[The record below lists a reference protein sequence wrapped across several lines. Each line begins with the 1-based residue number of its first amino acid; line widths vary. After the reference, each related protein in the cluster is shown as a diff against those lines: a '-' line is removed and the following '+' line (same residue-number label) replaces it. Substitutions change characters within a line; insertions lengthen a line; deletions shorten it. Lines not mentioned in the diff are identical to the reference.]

1 MKSRRFAPVFYQR
14 GQALV
19 FSLVT
24 ATIILLVMV
33 SMYTMGQQTVAKM
46 KLQNTADA
54 AAYSAVMAEARDYN
68 FTAYT
73 NRAVIANQVAVAQV
87 VGLTSWARGYAATY
101 NGPASWLPQT
111 LASLGGP
118 LAKILWEVPV
128 KVYKPA
134 SKGFADVM
142 NTAGP
147 IAAKLVDL
155 LIDVL
160 STAQTVYH
168 YGTALTVAQTI
179 GLSPATVLDKIAG
192 IDTSD
197 SAVGSLLSFN
207 DAYNIV
213 KLNDANADL
222 STPGVAA
229 ALIHM
234 VQWYGFTEKKDPNTS
249 NKDGDKGDRMA
260 QVTVDSLDGF
270 SKNRSTKDGGPAKN
284 FPEMMYLTPFVVDP
298 TRFIPYQIGAALMY
312 LWHRGGTE
320 LKNVSD
326 KKKTWSALDATG
338 FFGLEMF
345 WISILGIP
353 IPIPIPFPFIP
364 MGWGAAQAGDNNNLN
379 PDNNFGTETA
389 DAYGG
394 AYENVNTAGAAG
406 IQRGKGAG
414 STLDA
419 KAGLRTYWD
428 VKKVDK
434 DDLSGPPLI
443 VEIEKADGKIP
454 TSNSYSN
461 GRLSLTN
468 GTQSGYMRSLSKAEI
483 YFARPAKLWA
493 RDDGKTELGSL
504 YNPYWQARLAPNSFA
519 EQYVSMAYHLW

>member
-1 MKSRRFAPVFYQR
+1 
-14 GQALV
+14 
-19 FSLVT
+19 
-24 ATIILLVMV
+24 
-33 SMYTMGQQTVAKM
+33 
-46 KLQNTADA
+46 
-54 AAYSAVMAEARDYN
+54 
-68 FTAYT
+68 
-73 NRAVIANQVAVAQV
+73 
-87 VGLTSWARGYAATY
+87 
-101 NGPASWLPQT
+101 
-111 LASLGGP
+111 
-118 LAKILWEVPV
+118 
-128 KVYKPA
+128 
-134 SKGFADVM
+134 
-142 NTAGP
+142 
-147 IAAKLVDL
+147 
-155 LIDVL
+155 
-160 STAQTVYH
+160 
-168 YGTALTVAQTI
+168 
-179 GLSPATVLDKIAG
+179 
-192 IDTSD
+192 
-197 SAVGSLLSFN
+197 
-207 DAYNIV
+207 
-213 KLNDANADL
+213 
-222 STPGVAA
+222 
-229 ALIHM
+229 
-234 VQWYGFTEKKDPNTS
+234 
-249 NKDGDKGDRMA
+249 
-260 QVTVDSLDGF
+260 
-270 SKNRSTKDGGPAKN
+270 
-284 FPEMMYLTPFVVDP
+284 
-298 TRFIPYQIGAALMY
+298 
-312 LWHRGGTE
+312 
-320 LKNVSD
+320 
-326 KKKTWSALDATG
+326 
-338 FFGLEMF
+338 MF